1 MISTLIGMAVSSS
14 TRHVLQSSDAPTPSL
29 VFAVRSS
36 FLLSLF
42 WAHLSLSDTM
52 STSVEATGFIMCIV
66 SWLITGASLA
76 NDYWK
81 ISTVSGS
88 VIISQRQFENLW
100 HSCAENSAG
109 IAECRDFESLLSL
122 PGHVQACRALMIVS
136 LLLGL
141 ASMVISLLGLKCIKI
156 GSASETSKAKLAGTG
171 GILSILAGL
180 CCMIACSWY
189 ASSVVQDFYNPLY
202 VGVKFELGVGLYLGW
217 GAASL
222 AIVGGGLLCSACK
235 RASASGKKGGFYGN
249 SQPQKV
255 YKPTAKSEAESA
267 RAYV

>member
-1 MISTLIGMAVSSS
+1 
-14 TRHVLQSSDAPTPSL
+14 
-29 VFAVRSS
+29 
-36 FLLSLF
+36 
-42 WAHLSLSDTM
+42 M
-52 STSVEATGFIMCIV
+52 STSVEATGFVMCVI
-66 SWLITGASLA
+66 SWLLTGAALA

-141 ASMVISLLGLKCIKI
+141 GCMIVSLLGLKCIKI
-156 GSASETSKAKLAGTG
+156 GSAGDTSKAKLAVTG
-171 GILSILAGL
+171 GILSILAGF
-180 CCMIACSWY
+180 CCMVAASWY
-189 ASSVVQDFYNPLY
+189 ASMVVEDFYNPLY
-202 VGVKFELGVGLYLGW
+202 VGVKFEMGVGLYLAW
-217 GAASL
+217 GAACL
-222 AIVGGGLLCSACK
+222 AILGGGMLCSACK
-235 RASASGKKGGFYGN
+235 RTSSKKSYHGSG
-249 SQPQKV
+249 PRKV
-255 YKPTAKSEAESA
+255 YRATPASDADTA